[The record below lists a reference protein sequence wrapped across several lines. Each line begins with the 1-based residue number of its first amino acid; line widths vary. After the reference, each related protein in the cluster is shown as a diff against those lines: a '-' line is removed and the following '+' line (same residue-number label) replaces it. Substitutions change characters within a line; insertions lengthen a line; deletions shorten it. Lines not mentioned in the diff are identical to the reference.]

1 MRRALAVYLI
11 AGSVLILGACGGN
24 DRSDLKESSQKKYG
38 THDDAELDRI
48 VFTPEKLSLK
58 QAIKRYGTNLRNSP
72 GEDSQMLTKAAQL
85 ASSEADNDAAEL
97 MLSEAISLDDKNA
110 LAYYLRGRVR
120 CNAIFGK
127 DSAAMEDL
135 NKAISLGFRDAE
147 VYLVL
152 ARLYDNARQP
162 QKAIE
167 NLTTAIN
174 ISPTDKNLYKARAVI
189 YVSIGEKEKALEDY
203 RTISKLEPE
212 SIVCYFQQGQV
223 LESMKKF
230 DEACAVYKR
239 MLRLDERKSKV
250 PLKAI
255 AFKRLAV
262 LRGASGNHKE
272 AIAYLTEAAK
282 FDVED
287 DEPLRM
293 RGIEYM
299 KMQQYDKALADFDE
313 AIAIAPESGSN
324 FSARADAYDKLG
336 KPELAKRDRDEAKK
350 WNEAPAER
358 PMFKMK

>member
-1 MRRALAVYLI
+1 
-11 AGSVLILGACGGN
+11 
-24 DRSDLKESSQKKYG
+24 
-38 THDDAELDRI
+38 
-48 VFTPEKLSLK
+48 
-58 QAIKRYGTNLRNSP
+58 
-72 GEDSQMLTKAAQL
+72 
-85 ASSEADNDAAEL
+85 
-97 MLSEAISLDDKNA
+97 
-110 LAYYLRGRVR
+110 
-120 CNAIFGK
+120 
-127 DSAAMEDL
+127 
-135 NKAISLGFRDAE
+135 
-147 VYLVL
+147 
-152 ARLYDNARQP
+152 
-162 QKAIE
+162 
-167 NLTTAIN
+167 
-174 ISPTDKNLYKARAVI
+174 
-189 YVSIGEKEKALEDY
+189 
-203 RTISKLEPE
+203 
-212 SIVCYFQQGQV
+212 
-223 LESMKKF
+223 MKKF